1 VEDVSSGRIRLMGR
15 RAAREE
21 AVKLLYQLEIQKE
34 DRDKQIEYTLNEG
47 KFSEKEREYIADVVH
62 GVFENVEYIDGV
74 IEKYSKGWKLNR
86 ISKIDLSILRL
97 SIYEMKFRND
107 IPYSVSINEAI
118 ELAKKYSAEESG
130 AFINGILGRISLSQ

>member
-1 VEDVSSGRIRLMGR
+1 MGR
-15 RAAREE
+15 RAAREV

>member
-1 VEDVSSGRIRLMGR
+1 MEDVSIRRKGLMGR

-34 DRDKQIEYTLNEG
+34 DRDKQIEYTLNESM
-47 KFSEKEREYIADVVH
+47 FSERDKEYISDVAR
-62 GVFENVEYIDGV
+62 GVFENVEYIDGM

-118 ELAKKYSAEESG
+118 ELAKKYSTEESG
-130 AFINGILGRISLSQ
+130 AFINGILGRISSS

>member
-1 VEDVSSGRIRLMGR
+1 MGR

-34 DRDKQIEYTLNEG
+34 DRDKQIEYTLNQG
-47 KFSEKEREYIADVVH
+47 KFSENEKEYISDIVR
-62 GVFENVEYIDGV
+62 GVFENVEYIDGT
-74 IEKYSKGWKLNR
+74 IEKYSKGWKLSR

-118 ELAKKYSAEESG
+118 ELAKKYSTEESG
-130 AFINGILGRISLSQ
+130 AFINGILGRISSS

>member
-1 VEDVSSGRIRLMGR
+1 MGR

-34 DRDKQIEYTLNEG
+34 DRDKQIEYTLNESM
-47 KFSEKEREYIADVVH
+47 FSERDKEYISDVAR
-62 GVFENVEYIDGV
+62 GVFENVEYIDGM
-74 IEKYSKGWKLNR
+74 IEKCSKGWKLNR

-118 ELAKKYSAEESG
+118 ELAKKYSTEESG
-130 AFINGILGRISLSQ
+130 AFINGILGRISSS

>member
-1 VEDVSSGRIRLMGR
+1 MGR